1 MSYFNGIL
9 LAGMLGVAIISLYRA
24 VRKDRKKKRD
34 QNPTNVSGIS

>member
-1 MSYFNGIL
+1 MGYFNGII

-34 QNPTNVSGIS
+34 ENPTNLSGIS